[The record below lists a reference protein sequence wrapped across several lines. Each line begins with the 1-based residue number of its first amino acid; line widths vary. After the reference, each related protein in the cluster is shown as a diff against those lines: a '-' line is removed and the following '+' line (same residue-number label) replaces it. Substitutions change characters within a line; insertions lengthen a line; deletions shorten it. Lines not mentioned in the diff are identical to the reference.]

1 MNTRLPRWVWVGAIT
16 LAGIAGMVNAVGF
29 LGFEH
34 LAVSHV
40 TGTTTQLGTA
50 LADGNWRGVRHL
62 WAVLIAFSLGAM
74 LSGLIIQDSTLRLGR
89 RYGVA
94 LALVAALLLA
104 AIPLFLRQQLNGAL
118 LAAMAC
124 GLQNAMVTT
133 YSGAVVRTTHLSGM
147 FTDLGIGL
155 GHLLRGLPVPM
166 RRLTLSGLIIS
177 GFLCGGILGTW
188 SFRALGYYALAI
200 PAALTGA
207 TGIGYALYRHHAMR
221 LLRQPGQQPDDSG
234 APEREHHRREG

>member
-94 LALVAALLLA
+94 LALEAALLLA

-155 GHLLRGLPVPM
+155 GHLLRGLPLPM
-166 RRLTLSGLIIS
+166 RRLTLSGLTIS

-188 SFRALGYYALAI
+188 GFRAFGYHALAI

-207 TGIGYALYRHHAMR
+207 TGIGYVIYRNHALR
-221 LLRQPGQQPDDSG
+221 LLRQPGSTPDDSG
-234 APEREHHRREG
+234 APEREHRREG